1 MQKGGRPSGKSAA
14 TMNRERDKEEKA
26 DPEKRQRRMED
37 DDCKKTNFFAGHTRA
52 TVSAGADTVRAAVL
66 DSVAVLVHET
76 LPDIADRLENRLSL
90 DQKSPKFVCVG
101 VLLSP
106 SLTQSQRL

>member
-1 MQKGGRPSGKSAA
+1 MCA
-14 TMNRERDKEEKA
+14 
-26 DPEKRQRRMED
+26 
-37 DDCKKTNFFAGHTRA
+37 
-52 TVSAGADTVRAAVL
+52 VVL
-66 DSVAVLVHET
+66 DSVTVLVHET
-76 LPDIADRLENRLSL
+76 LPDIADRLENSLSL